1 MTEPRAVLL
10 TLVRGGWATLW
21 PWLILAISF
30 GVNLA
35 FYTLLDDPAI
45 SRQSG
50 GLLSLFATALVANLQ
65 AWTRI
70 LPFTLG
76 LSGTRRGFLGGMAWF
91 VGGQS
96 LIAGVALT
104 AMGLLEERSGGW
116 GHGMRFFRTATLDPL
131 GPLGRLAVLA
141 AVFLAVCAVGG
152 LVGAALARWGSVGI
166 WVLSIGTA
174 TLVSAVL
181 LALAWRGN
189 LGDVV
194 TVLDRQGP
202 LQVWI
207 GYPLCLTLLCA
218 GCSWLIIRRSPLR

>member
-1 MTEPRAVLL
+1 M
-10 TLVRGGWATLW
+10 
-21 PWLILAISF
+21 
-30 GVNLA
+30 NLA

-50 GLLSLFATALVANLQ
+50 GLLSHFATALVANLQ

-152 LVGAALARWGSVGI
+152 LAGAALARWGSVGI

-189 LGDVV
+189 LGAWVSNTPV
-194 TVLDRQGP
+194 GFR
-202 LQVWI
+202 
-207 GYPLCLTLLCA
+207 C
-218 GCSWLIIRRSPLR
+218 